1 MQDSVELNTA
11 VIYGSV
17 RSDRQGIRAARFVA
31 RKLKERCHAVTLVDP
46 LEHKMPLL
54 DLMYKEYETGTAPEA
69 IETVGRILK
78 EADAFIIVTGEY
90 NHSVPPALKNLLDHY
105 QSEYFY
111 KPSGVVTYSAGPFG
125 GVRALITLRA
135 ILAELGTPSIPSAF
149 PVSKVQNA
157 FDHDGN
163 ALDKAYDQRIVKFLD
178 EFEWYARALKQ
189 ARDREKCAQGL
200 PTQQVMCRGG
210 RK

>member
-31 RKLKERCHAVTLVDP
+31 RKLKERGHAVTLVDP

-90 NHSVPPALKNLLDHY
+90 NHSVPPALTTRASISINLAVSSPIRRAPL
-105 QSEYFY
+105 
-111 KPSGVVTYSAGPFG
+111 VVSA
-125 GVRALITLRA
+125 R
-135 ILAELGTPSIPSAF
+135 
-149 PVSKVQNA
+149 
-157 FDHDGN
+157 
-163 ALDKAYDQRIVKFLD
+163 
-178 EFEWYARALKQ
+178 
-189 ARDREKCAQGL
+189 
-200 PTQQVMCRGG
+200 
-210 RK
+210 